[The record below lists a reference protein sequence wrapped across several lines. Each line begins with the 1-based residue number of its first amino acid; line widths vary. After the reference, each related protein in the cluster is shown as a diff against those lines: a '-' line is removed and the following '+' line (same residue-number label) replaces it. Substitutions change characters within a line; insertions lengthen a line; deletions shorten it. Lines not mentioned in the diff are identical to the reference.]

1 MIDLKKL
8 KLAIATLLPGT
19 QILVFLRVLFLV
31 LSFSFFFINDLPNI
45 SNNSGCT
52 LFADDSVFSL
62 NVENAIDVGVRCN
75 GILKSVLD
83 RKNCNRLT
91 INTDKTFYML
101 HSNRPVSNSLSI
113 NLNEQPINSKDNSK
127 YLGLI
132 LDNSLNFKPHITFIC
147 NKISKAIGIIYRSRD
162 FLPKYILI
170 SLYYTLVYPYL
181 NYCILAW
188 GNTFTS
194 HLEPIRILQKKLV
207 RIITFQPYSCH
218 TSPLFQDL
226 NFLKLDDIYKYRAAV
241 YIFHERGRG
250 SYRRT
255 HSYGTRGRDMLI
267 PDYQRLTLTQHSVT
281 HSGPSI
287 WNSLPSY
294 LTEIDNINSFK
305 RQLKIY
311 LISGYIS

>member
-1 MIDLKKL
+1 M
-8 KLAIATLLPGT
+8 
-19 QILVFLRVLFLV
+19 VFHRVLSLV

-45 SNNSGCT
+45 SNNCGCT

-62 NVENAIDVGVRCN
+62 NVEDSINIEDRCN
-75 GILKSVLD
+75 SIFKSVLD
-83 RKNCNRLT
+83 WANCNRLT

-113 NLNEQPINSKDNSK
+113 NLNEQPINSKANNK
-127 YLGLI
+127 YLGLF

-181 NYCILAW
+181 NYCTLAW

-194 HLEPIRILQKKLV
+194 HLEPIRIIQKKIV

-218 TSPLFQDL
+218 TSPLFHDL
-226 NFLKLDDIYKYRAAV
+226 NFLKFDDIYKYRAV
-241 YIFHERGRG
+241 VHIFHERGRG
-250 SYRRT
+250 SCQRT
-255 HSYGTRGRDMLI
+255 HNYGT
-267 PDYQRLTLTQHSVT
+267 YQRS
-281 HSGPSI
+281 
-287 WNSLPSY
+287 
-294 LTEIDNINSFK
+294 
-305 RQLKIY
+305 
-311 LISGYIS
+311 